1 MQTTMTSYPA
11 TPEPSTGVT
20 RNFSRQELALMRR
33 NSLAQ
38 AAQLKLH
45 LQKELRA
52 SHSCPPSRRTLN
64 KLLDVILLVEEAL
77 GIDAEELLQ

>member
-1 MQTTMTSYPA
+1 MQTSSYIAQPG
-11 TPEPSTGVT
+11 PSTDTT
-20 RNFSRQELALMRR
+20 RNFSRQELVLMRR

-45 LQKELRA
+45 LRKECA
-52 SHSCPPSRRTLN
+52 AHSHQQSRRTLN

-77 GIDAEELLQ
+77 GIDAQELLQ

>member
-1 MQTTMTSYPA
+1 
-11 TPEPSTGVT
+11 
-20 RNFSRQELALMRR
+20 MRR

-45 LQKELRA
+45 LRKECA
-52 SHSCPPSRRTLN
+52 AHSHQHSRRTLN

-77 GIDAEELLQ
+77 GIDAQEPLQ

>member
-1 MQTTMTSYPA
+1 MQTSSYIA
-11 TPEPSTGVT
+11 QPESSTDAT
-20 RNFSRQELALMRR
+20 RNFSRQELVLMRR

-45 LQKELRA
+45 LRKECA
-52 SHSCPPSRRTLN
+52 AHSHQHSRRTLN

-77 GIDAEELLQ
+77 GIDAQEPLQ